1 MHGVPV
7 LALTSLSHSIHG
19 VPVLSDIIHHESHL
33 KWYLKAFSTLKEV
46 IKPQKFQI
54 KIKITSR
61 LVIVT
66 NFKHHSSNS
75 DILSMNIFN
84 QTSLTP
90 PDRSWHSHS
99 MVYSISLDG
108 SRHFLQFYDN
118 DIVANLNCSQFY
130 VWYFI
135 LHAVTIVLLLL
146 LLRLNII
153 VYPFGGY
160 STLCSIPHMQII
172 CTFLCLGMSLF
183 LKVRCRF
190 DF

>member
-1 MHGVPV
+1 
-7 LALTSLSHSIHG
+7 
-19 VPVLSDIIHHESHL
+19 
-33 KWYLKAFSTLKEV
+33 
-46 IKPQKFQI
+46 
-54 KIKITSR
+54 
-61 LVIVT
+61 
-66 NFKHHSSNS
+66 
-75 DILSMNIFN
+75 MNIFN

-99 MVYSISLDG
+99 MVYSISLDT

-118 DIVANLNCSQFY
+118 DIVANLFCSQFY
-130 VWYFI
+130 ERYFI

-146 LLRLNII
+146 LLRLNIL
-153 VYPFGGY
+153 VCQFGGY

-190 DF
+190 DFWSPCISIFRLFLCLLPRINRRKFAYFVQSHESQVTCNMWKWNLKQS

>member
-1 MHGVPV
+1 
-7 LALTSLSHSIHG
+7 
-19 VPVLSDIIHHESHL
+19 
-33 KWYLKAFSTLKEV
+33 
-46 IKPQKFQI
+46 
-54 KIKITSR
+54 
-61 LVIVT
+61 
-66 NFKHHSSNS
+66 
-75 DILSMNIFN
+75 MNIFN

-99 MVYSISLDG
+99 MVYSISLDT

-118 DIVANLNCSQFY
+118 DIVANLFCSQFY
-130 VWYFI
+130 ERYFI

-190 DF
+190 DFKSPCMSIFRLFYVCFLESIDANLRTLFSLTKVKLPVTCEMILKQS